1 MELVLNIN
9 NKNVTVNV
17 PTDEMLLDTLR
28 NLGYYSVRCGCDTTN
43 CGLCTVWVDDE
54 NRIILCISYIPCT
67 RS

>member
-28 NLGYYSVRCGCDTTN
+28 NLGYYSVRF
-43 CGLCTVWVDDE
+43 GLSAADDRQQADHAHQKCS
-54 NRIILCISYIPCT
+54 NSLFHCIPPVIS
-67 RS
+67 